1 LAILAG
7 LLAVAFW
14 GASFAATKIA
24 LRQLTPPTLVFLRTS
39 IGILVLALVAAS
51 GGSGKTHLNVPWMRL
66 LALGF
71 LGVAFHQWLQAYA
84 LRFTSTTNTGWIIA
98 TIPIFAALLGWR
110 FLGERMPI
118 MRILGIGLGALGVVT
133 VISGGHPGWLFEGL
147 RGQIGDAYILL
158 SAINWAVFTVLS
170 KRWLFGNESVSSQQT
185 ALGSSSVHMIHAMLR
200 LMIMGWAI
208 ILPWVIADQGL
219 SAIQHLTGTTVGAM
233 LFLGIACSGLAY
245 IFWYAALTRLEATE
259 TSALLYFEPLVTQAV
274 AWSYLGE
281 PMSLGIIL
289 GGGVILLGVW
299 LVGRG

>member
-1 LAILAG
+1 
-7 LLAVAFW
+7 
-14 GASFAATKIA
+14 
-24 LRQLTPPTLVFLRTS
+24 
-39 IGILVLALVAAS
+39 
-51 GGSGKTHLNVPWMRL
+51 MRL
-66 LALGF
+66 LVLGF

-84 LRFTSTTNTGWIIA
+84 LRSTSTTNTGWIIA
-98 TIPIFAALLGWR
+98 TIPIFVALLGWR

-118 MRILGIGLGALGVVT
+118 LRILGIGLGALGVVM
-133 VISGGHPGWLFEGL
+133 VISGGHPSRLLEGL
-147 RGQIGDAYILL
+147 RRQVGDVYILL

-170 KRWLFGNESVSSQQT
+170 KHWLFGNVSSSSQEIES
-185 ALGSSSVHMIHAMLR
+185 GSTFVRMIQAMLR

-208 ILPWVIADQGL
+208 ILPWVIANRGL
-219 SAIQHLTGTTVGAM
+219 AEIQHLTGTTVGAM

-281 PMSLGIIL
+281 QISLEVIL

-299 LVGRG
+299 MVGRG

>member
-1 LAILAG
+1 
-7 LLAVAFW
+7 
-14 GASFAATKIA
+14 
-24 LRQLTPPTLVFLRTS
+24 LVFIRTS
-39 IGILVLALVAAS
+39 IGILVLALVAS
-51 GGSGKTHLNVPWMRL
+51 SVGYGKTRLNVPWIRL
-66 LALGF
+66 LVLGF

-84 LRFTSTTNTGWIIA
+84 LRSTSTTNTGWIIA
-98 TIPIFAALLGWR
+98 TIPIFVALLGWR
-110 FLGERMPI
+110 FLGERMPTL
-118 MRILGIGLGALGVVT
+118 RILGIGLGALGVAT
-133 VISGGHPGWLFEGL
+133 VISGGHPGTLIEGL

-170 KRWLFGNESVSSQQT
+170 KRWLFGKVSLSSQVIE
-185 ALGSSSVHMIHAMLR
+185 AGSGFVRMIHAMLR
-200 LMIMGWAI
+200 LMIIGWAI
-208 ILPWVIADQGL
+208 ILPWVIVDQGL
-219 SAIQHLTGTTVGAM
+219 GAILHLTGTTIGAM

-245 IFWYAALTRLEATE
+245 IFWYAALTKLEATE